1 MADSIARPRSLANV
15 LPPLAGIG
23 LAAIGSGLLHTLLP
37 LRLQAQG
44 CSANAIGM
52 VVTGYSVGF
61 LAGCLGMPVLIRSV
75 GHVRANAAFAATAA
89 LTILALDWIGPLWLT
104 AALLT
109 TTGIAAAGL
118 SIVTESWLNELV
130 PPAWRAR
137 VLTAYV
143 LEIAL
148 CYGLGQLIGLDV
160 DVAGSR
166 MPILSAGFYICA
178 LIPVAAIDV
187 AGPKP
192 PETARLHLLHAFR
205 VSPVGA
211 LSCVVTG
218 LVTATFSGIGPLYG
232 AGLGLGQKSIV
243 ALMAAMQLG
252 GLALQWPLGFLSD
265 RYDRRYLM
273 AAMSGAIMALSA
285 ILIVFE
291 RLLPFPALAIVLGCF
306 AGISESFYPIGVA
319 HSNDRADPSE
329 YVSLSS
335 NLLLLWGVGGAIGP
349 IVATRALGLVGPSG
363 FFWYVLILATAFG
376 AYALWRTR
384 RAATVAD
391 DMREEFVVYPTTS
404 PAIFEWI
411 PFRKLRG
418 SRRKPGSADS

>member
-1 MADSIARPRSLANV
+1 MANSMAPARSLANV

-23 LAAIGSGLLHTLLP
+23 LAAVGSGLLHTLLP

-44 CSANAIGM
+44 CSANAIGL
-52 VVTGYSVGF
+52 VVTGFSIGF
-61 LAGCLGMPVLIRSV
+61 LVGCLGMPVLIRSV

-89 LTILALDWIGPLWLT
+89 VTILALDWRAPLFVT
-104 AALLT
+104 AALIAA
-109 TTGIAAAGL
+109 TGIAAAGL

-137 VLTAYV
+137 ILTAYV

-148 CYGLGQLIGLDV
+148 CYGLGQLMALDLDV
-160 DVAGSR
+160 LGSR
-166 MPILSAGFYICA
+166 MPIVSAGFYIVA
-178 LIPVAAIDV
+178 LIPVAAISV

-192 PETARLHLLHAFR
+192 PATARLRLLHAFR
-205 VSPVGA
+205 VSPAGA
-211 LSCVVTG
+211 LACILTG

-232 AGLGLGQKSIV
+232 AGLGLGQQSIV
-243 ALMAAMQLG
+243 TMMASMQLG
-252 GLALQWPLGFLSD
+252 GLLLQWPLGFLSD

-273 AAMSGAIMALSA
+273 AGMSIALMALSA
-285 ILIVFE
+285 VLIPLGG
-291 RLLPFPALAIVLGCF
+291 RLPLPALSILLGCF

-329 YVSLSS
+329 YVALSS

-349 IVATRALGLVGPSG
+349 IVATRALGLMGPAG
-363 FFWYVLILATAFG
+363 FFWYALMLAAAFC
-376 AYALWRTR
+376 AYTLWRMR

-404 PAIFEWI
+404 PAVLEWV
-411 PFRKLRG
+411 PFRKLRRIRG
-418 SRRKPGSADS
+418 KS